1 MTPLSLSYPNSSTLQ
16 LFHLFFPNSLLN
28 YIFYYKK
35 SIIIIIIFIFI
46 FIIFIYF
53 HVGIFVKISVN
64 NNDLNIDQI
73 RERGGLCPLAVNPL
87 PETLADCIAGV
98 ISPTTP
104 LSSPSFLNEN
114 FLERCNSYSC
124 CERINKGSYL
134 RILLLLS
141 SIIYFTLLMKI
152 SS

>member
-1 MTPLSLSYPNSSTLQ
+1 MILLSFLILLLLLLFLLT
-16 LFHLFFPNSLLN
+16 LFHVDNYYSFF
-28 YIFYYKK
+28 YF
-35 SIIIIIIFIFI
+35 F
-46 FIIFIYF
+46 YF
-53 HVGIFVKISVN
+53 HHTGIFVKISVN

-124 CERINKGSYL
+124 CERVNKGSYL
-134 RILLLLS
+134 R
-141 SIIYFTLLMKI
+141 
-152 SS
+152 